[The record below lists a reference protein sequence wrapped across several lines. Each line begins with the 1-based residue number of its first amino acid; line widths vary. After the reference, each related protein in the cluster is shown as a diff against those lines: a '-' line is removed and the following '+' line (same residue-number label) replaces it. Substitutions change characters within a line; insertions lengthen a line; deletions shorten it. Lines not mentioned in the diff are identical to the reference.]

1 MAKIL
6 KFKSCAKGGE
16 YNGLGAVTPSS
27 YYYIGVESPSNIV
40 NHIDSCYADD
50 PNLAG
55 KVTGI
60 GYGWQKYEIPSSGNI
75 KFTVRGAAGGT
86 TGESGFSINP
96 TTGEITGSGNR
107 PRTRSENSRNS

>member
-40 NHIDSCYADD
+40 KHIDSCYADD

-60 GYGWQKYEIPSSGNI
+60 GYGWQKYEIPSSGNV

-86 TGESGFSINP
+86 TGKSGFSINP